1 MLLKDVET
9 GWLVEVLDVTALYDP
24 FKSEVLGQHCAGEDL
39 QDPTHFPKSQLIFP
53 SGEALPRCWVDPHYR
68 G

>member
-9 GWLVEVLDVTALYDP
+9 GWLVEVLDAVALYNP
-24 FKSEVLGQHCAGEDL
+24 FEAEVLGQHRAGEEV
-39 QDPTHFPKSQLIFP
+39 QDPTHFHKSQLIFP
-53 SGEALPRCWVDPHYR
+53 SGEALPRCWMDPRYR